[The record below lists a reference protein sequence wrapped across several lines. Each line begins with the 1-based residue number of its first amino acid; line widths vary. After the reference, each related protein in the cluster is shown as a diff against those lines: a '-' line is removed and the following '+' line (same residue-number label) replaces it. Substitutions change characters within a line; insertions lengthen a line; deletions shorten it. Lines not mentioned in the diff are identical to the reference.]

1 MLQLTLNIKPYRNL
15 SSYDMINKLLET
27 KLVKVQKDELTKL
40 RSLKRPLYKE
50 EREYVVRLFVET
62 FKPKEKQVVQPVVEI
77 TITCFEDLS
86 IFKNNLLK

>member
-40 RSLKRPLYKE
+40 RSLNRPLYKE
-50 EREYVVRLFVET
+50 EREYVVRIFVDK
-62 FKPKEKQVVQPVVEI
+62 FKPKETEI
-77 TITCFEDLS
+77 KKPEIEVTITCFEDLS
-86 IFKNNLLK
+86 IFKNSLLK